1 LGAILLLN
9 EKPNT
14 MTKFYL
20 SLLAASLFLGSCKTA
35 TKAYNKGDYSDAI
48 ELGVKKLQKDPS
60 DTETRDLVKNA
71 YTFAV
76 NQREEAI
83 RALSNSNNENRYE
96 AILREYSELQD
107 LYNTIQQSPV
117 VFKAV
122 NPKNYSEYVE
132 TYRDKAADVHLANA
146 EKWMDEGTKIAFR
159 NAYNEYRTALRY
171 RDNMVIRTKRD
182 EAYNAAITKVLVVP
196 IQNYGGYTYNSS
208 YQLQQFQNDVMRTLA
223 YNMNDGFVKFF
234 SEWDL
239 QNKDLEPD
247 QILEMNLGRIRIGQ
261 PYDQQNRREVTKQ
274 VVVKET
280 VYKPDSVVKQYGT
293 VRAVITTTKRTLLSE
308 GELYLSLRDPKG
320 RSLWTDRFNG
330 QHQWQTEFA
339 TYTGDERALTDS
351 DKALLNKNNNSNN
364 VPREEE
370 IMNELYRQIQ
380 NDLSSRLRNYFSRI
394 Y

>member
-1 LGAILLLN
+1 
-9 EKPNT
+9 